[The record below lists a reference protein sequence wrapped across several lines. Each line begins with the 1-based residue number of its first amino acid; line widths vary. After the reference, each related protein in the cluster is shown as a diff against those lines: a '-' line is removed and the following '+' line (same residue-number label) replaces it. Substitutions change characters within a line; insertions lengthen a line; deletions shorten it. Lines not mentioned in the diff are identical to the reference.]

1 MHNESKQNLT
11 TPPSYEVSVFNFFIH
26 AINMNKTYIFSNYS
40 EIIMDNSAIIK
51 HFESKNV
58 ISIMFVFFLGGV
70 Q

>member
-11 TPPSYEVSVFNFFIH
+11 TPPSYEVSVFNVFIH
-26 AINMNKTYIFSNYS
+26 AANMNKTYIICKYS
-40 EIIMDNSAIIK
+40 GILIDNNAIIK

-58 ISIMFVFFLGGV
+58 IYVMFVSFLGGV